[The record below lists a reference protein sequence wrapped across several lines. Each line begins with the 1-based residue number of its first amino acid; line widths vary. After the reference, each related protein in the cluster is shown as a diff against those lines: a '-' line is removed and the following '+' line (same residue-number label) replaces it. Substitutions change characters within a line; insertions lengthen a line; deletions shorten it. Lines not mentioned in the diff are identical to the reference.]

1 MKTLDA
7 SYYLEKLQN
16 FAKLSLNKLYKLLY
30 MLYIGLYSI
39 YVFLSYFYFVVSFF
53 PYICIIYLTLRYGE

>member
-30 MLYIGLYSI
+30 MLYIYSI